1 LLQKIQKDLTKPME
15 GGETASNEKTEN
27 IISQIKEVH
36 GVKISAMNGLLQ
48 YDLICI
54 LSVFPVLKL
63 FSFVH
68 LFST

>member
-1 LLQKIQKDLTKPME
+1 ME

-48 YDLICI
+48 YDLIFI
-54 LSVFPVLKL
+54 LSAIPVLKL
-63 FSFVH
+63 FIVH